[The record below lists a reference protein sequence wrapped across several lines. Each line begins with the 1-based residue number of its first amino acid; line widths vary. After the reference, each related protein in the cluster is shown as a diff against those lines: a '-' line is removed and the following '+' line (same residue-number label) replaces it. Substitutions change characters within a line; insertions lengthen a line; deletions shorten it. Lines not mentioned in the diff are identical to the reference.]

1 MHPRMM
7 NLPPLGPLA
16 TAGAPLS
23 STILTIGA
31 PAVMAA
37 ALVLGLLAVLGVVL
51 LCARHDGRR
60 TAARA
65 RTSVPNVV
73 MLYAATGQD
82 R

>member
-16 TAGAPLS
+16 TSGAPLS
-23 STILTIGA
+23 STIVTIGA

-37 ALVLGLLAVLGVVL
+37 ALVLGLLVVLGVVIL
-51 LCARHDGRR
+51 WARRDGRR

-65 RTSVPNVV
+65 RTPVPNVV
-73 MLYAATGQD
+73 MLYAATGRD